1 MTSCHHDIMIRG
13 GQTALLPWVVVDH
26 HPHSP
31 SPSPSPSWELIFQC
45 CCWSIPGPSFPAA
58 LRTDWLRQPAG
69 QNVHFLF
76 LNVLGWKINYVNMN
90 LFRAERKSWSS
101 QPETMTCR
109 FLQPGLRIL
118 HWGFIGG
125 FWNPKLGMMRKSGTN
140 KIQIHFKSW
149 QTTHISHGSNHLYRI
164 YHHLKQMKVRKW
176 FTFHLFLVSN

>member
-1 MTSCHHDIMIRG
+1 MVATHCCFDARLETCDVNCSGTREETNIEIYSLDPPQSRSSSAPSNFHSSFFSTFI
-13 GQTALLPWVVVDH
+13 QSQPNYVV
-26 HPHSP
+26 
-31 SPSPSPSWELIFQC
+31 
-45 CCWSIPGPSFPAA
+45 PAV
-58 LRTDWLRQPAG
+58 

-76 LNVLGWKINYVNMN
+76 LNVCGLKINYVNMN

-149 QTTHISHGSNHLYRI
+149 QTTHISHGSNHLCRI